1 MLPTVRKTELNA
13 RCNGS
18 RTMHG
23 CLCDRYRMMHPC
35 PTLNNW
41 KVL

>member
-13 RCNGS
+13 RCN
-18 RTMHG
+18 R
-23 CLCDRYRMMHPC
+23 CRMMHTF
-35 PTLNNW
+35 PTFNNW